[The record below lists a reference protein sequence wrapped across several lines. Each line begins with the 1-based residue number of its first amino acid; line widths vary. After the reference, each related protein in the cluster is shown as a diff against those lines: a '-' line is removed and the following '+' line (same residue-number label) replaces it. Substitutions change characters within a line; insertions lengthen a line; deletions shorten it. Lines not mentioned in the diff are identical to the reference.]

1 MSYEQLASYGR
12 GSFNRSGYNSRA
24 VKGASSASSPGLPQG
39 ANIKQGLDTIIET
52 IRAPTRPTAI
62 PIKNVKYV
70 ASYNWVN
77 TENPTIVV
85 PGSPAQWTVQ
95 ALPFTLQPDNG
106 TSIIDQNGAR
116 SPEHP
121 MLPLF
126 TAADA
131 IHGKEAPVDWPN
143 VDMITDRNGL
153 RKLLRWLNLAPG
165 KEVRDFR
172 IDVELVGTKTVILN
186 RWESRTHEPFNGRNF
201 GIGFEQ
207 AMTRPAPGCPRSG
220 HHRVITYDMH
230 DLKMIVRFE
239 VDACLP
245 TTNAGGQAKTTKTG
259 GISDTKRSLTQTE
272 NVSGVDDLLE
282 AFGSLKLQSA
292 TTKESPT
299 INVVHAL
306 IEVTSR
312 SVNYVDQLDWNE
324 LYPQLVLSQTPA
336 VRLGVHQRGT
346 FTSLRE
352 WQVDGSAD
360 SSVPGLSAQ
369 RKETTV
375 QIVRLAVVLK
385 RVQQLAVTRGPGPA
399 GSFSLICEG
408 GVLRVYGRNDKKS
421 CLPRDVMARFSG
433 NKA

>member
-1 MSYEQLASYGR
+1 
-12 GSFNRSGYNSRA
+12 
-24 VKGASSASSPGLPQG
+24 
-39 ANIKQGLDTIIET
+39 
-52 IRAPTRPTAI
+52 
-62 PIKNVKYV
+62 
-70 ASYNWVN
+70 
-77 TENPTIVV
+77 
-85 PGSPAQWTVQ
+85 
-95 ALPFTLQPDNG
+95 
-106 TSIIDQNGAR
+106 
-116 SPEHP
+116 
-121 MLPLF
+121 
-126 TAADA
+126 
-131 IHGKEAPVDWPN
+131 
-143 VDMITDRNGL
+143 
-153 RKLLRWLNLAPG
+153 
-165 KEVRDFR
+165 
-172 IDVELVGTKTVILN
+172 
-186 RWESRTHEPFNGRNF
+186 
-201 GIGFEQ
+201 
-207 AMTRPAPGCPRSG
+207 
-220 HHRVITYDMH
+220 MH

-299 INVVHAL
+299 INVVRAGTQVPQDAL

-408 GVLRVYGRNDKKS
+408 GVLRVYGRNDKKG